1 MMTCIM
7 LVNAERQQ
15 IASVAEQLAAMPQL
29 AEVYSVSGQYDL
41 VAVIQVSGPEA
52 LSALVTHA
60 LAAVNG
66 IVRTETMLSLRT
78 YRKQD
83 LDAMFDIGTA

>member
-1 MMTCIM
+1 MTCIM

-15 IASVAEQLAAMPQL
+15 MATVAESLASL
-29 AEVYSVSGQYDL
+29 AQVTEVYSVSGQYDL
-41 VAVIQVSGPEA
+41 VAIIQVTGPEA
-52 LSALVTHA
+52 LSALVIQQ
-60 LAAVNG
+60 LAAISG

-83 LDAMFDIGTA
+83 LDAMFDIGTS

>member
-1 MMTCIM
+1 MTCIM

-15 IASVAEQLAAMPQL
+15 MATVAESLASL
-29 AEVYSVSGQYDL
+29 AQVTEVYSVSGQYDL
-41 VAVIQVSGPEA
+41 VAIIQVTGPEA
-52 LSALVTHA
+52 LSALVTQQ
-60 LAAVNG
+60 LAAISG

-83 LDAMFDIGTA
+83 LDAMFDIGTS

>member
-1 MMTCIM
+1 MTCIM

-15 IASVAEQLAAMPQL
+15 MATVAETLASL
-29 AEVYSVSGQYDL
+29 AQVTEVYSVSGQYDL
-41 VAVIQVSGPEA
+41 VAVIQVTGPEA
-52 LSALVTHA
+52 LSALVNHQ
-60 LAAVNG
+60 LAAING

-83 LDAMFDIGTA
+83 LDAMFDIGSS

>member
-15 IASVAEQLAAMPQL
+15 MATVAETLASL
-29 AEVYSVSGQYDL
+29 AQVTEVYSVSGQYDL
-41 VAVIQVSGPEA
+41 VAVIQVTGPEA
-52 LSALVTHA
+52 LSALVTHQ
-60 LAAVNG
+60 LAAISG
-66 IVRTETMLSLRT
+66 IVRTETMLSLRS

-83 LDAMFDIGTA
+83 LDAMFDIGSS

>member
-15 IASVAEQLAAMPQL
+15 MATVAESLASL
-29 AEVYSVSGQYDL
+29 AQVTEVYSVSGQYDL
-41 VAVIQVSGPEA
+41 VAIIQVTGPEA
-52 LSALVTHA
+52 LSALVTQQ
-60 LAAVNG
+60 LAAISG

-83 LDAMFDIGTA
+83 LDAMFDIGTS

>member
-1 MMTCIM
+1 MTCIM

-15 IASVAEQLAAMPQL
+15 MATVAEILASL
-29 AEVYSVSGQYDL
+29 AQVTEVYSVSGQYDL
-41 VAVIQVSGPEA
+41 VAVIQVTGPEA
-52 LSALVTHA
+52 LSALVTHQ
-60 LAAVNG
+60 LAAISG

-83 LDAMFDIGTA
+83 LDAMFDIGSS

>member
-7 LVNAERQQ
+7 LVNTERQQ
-15 IASVAEQLAAMPQL
+15 IGAVAEQLAAL
-29 AEVYSVSGQYDL
+29 KGVSEVYSVSGQYDL
-41 VAVIQVSGPEA
+41 VAVIQVSSSEA
-52 LSALVTHA
+52 LSALVTHEF
-60 LAAVNG
+60 AAIDG